1 MLKCIGEPARS
12 SCSQYSKSNSS
23 EARRRKVGE
32 RARGVDE
39 HSPGTYFEHAHGYV
53 LRRTCAQCP
62 GRIAPRRR
70 GRVTGLPTKT
80 EDQGVLS
87 TGVLDRNGVRWWWAE
102 RGIQRVLH
110 ALVNPA
116 PGPPAHRPTRTPS
129 HPPQLYPSPRTTH
142 THTRARA
149 RASASALRGD
159 AETRQPSLLM
169 TATPAPGDEA
179 AVVLLLASPRG
190 HAFCLAARP
199 FFSLRRPATL
209 FASPPR
215 ALVCLAVRDWRLAG
229 GVVPP
234 KRRPVPRRLSRS
246 LGAGRSLAAN
256 SHPGA
261 ACPARR
267 RRTCRWCTCCPQP
280 ARSTRSE

>member
-1 MLKCIGEPARS
+1 
-12 SCSQYSKSNSS
+12 
-23 EARRRKVGE
+23 
-32 RARGVDE
+32 
-39 HSPGTYFEHAHGYV
+39 
-53 LRRTCAQCP
+53 
-62 GRIAPRRR
+62 
-70 GRVTGLPTKT
+70 
-80 EDQGVLS
+80 
-87 TGVLDRNGVRWWWAE
+87 
-102 RGIQRVLH
+102 
-110 ALVNPA
+110 
-116 PGPPAHRPTRTPS
+116 
-129 HPPQLYPSPRTTH
+129 
-142 THTRARA
+142 
-149 RASASALRGD
+149 
-159 AETRQPSLLM
+159 M

-190 HAFCLAARP
+190 HAFCLAAGHAFCLAARP
-199 FFSLRRPATL
+199 LFSLRRPATLFASPPGHSFRFAARPLFALRRPATL

-215 ALVCLAVRDWRLAG
+215 ALVCLAIRDWRLAGG

-280 ARSTRSE
+280 ARPTRSE

>member
-1 MLKCIGEPARS
+1 MVGGAR
-12 SCSQYSKSNSS
+12 N
-23 EARRRKVGE
+23 
-32 RARGVDE
+32 
-39 HSPGTYFEHAHGYV
+39 P
-53 LRRTCAQCP
+53 TCPQ
-62 GRIAPRRR
+62 
-70 GRVTGLPTKT
+70 
-80 EDQGVLS
+80 
-87 TGVLDRNGVRWWWAE
+87 N
-102 RGIQRVLH
+102 

-116 PGPPAHRPTRTPS
+116 PGPP
-129 HPPQLYPSPRTTH
+129 TH
-142 THTRARA
+142 THTLPSTAA
-149 RASASALRGD
+149 VPLAPHNTHTHASASALRGD
-159 AETRQPSLLM
+159 AATRQPSLLM

-199 FFSLRRPATL
+199 LFSPRRPATL

-246 LGAGRSLAAN
+246 LGACRSLAAN

-261 ACPARR
+261 ACPARC

-280 ARSTRSE
+280 ARPTRSE

>member
-1 MLKCIGEPARS
+1 MGTCCGALAPSAQDASRPAAVAGSPACRPKRRIKVFCRPVSWTVTGCGGGGRS
-12 SCSQYSKSNSS
+12 AESNVSS
-23 EARRRKVGE
+23 TRLSIPPPT
-32 RARGVDE
+32 D
-39 HSPGTYFEHAHGYV
+39 PHAHPPIH
-53 LRRTCAQCP
+53 RSCTPRPAQ
-62 GRIAPRRR
+62 
-70 GRVTGLPTKT
+70 
-80 EDQGVLS
+80 
-87 TGVLDRNGVRWWWAE
+87 
-102 RGIQRVLH
+102 
-110 ALVNPA
+110 
-116 PGPPAHRPTRTPS
+116 
-129 HPPQLYPSPRTTH
+129 H

>member
-1 MLKCIGEPARS
+1 ML
-12 SCSQYSKSNSS
+12 
-23 EARRRKVGE
+23 
-32 RARGVDE
+32 
-39 HSPGTYFEHAHGYV
+39 
-53 LRRTCAQCP
+53 
-62 GRIAPRRR
+62 
-70 GRVTGLPTKT
+70 
-80 EDQGVLS
+80 
-87 TGVLDRNGVRWWWAE
+87 VLDRNGVRWWWAG

-116 PGPPAHRPTRTPS
+116 PNRPTRTPS

-142 THTRARA
+142 TH
-149 RASASALRGD
+149 ASASALRGD
-159 AETRQPSLLM
+159 AATRQPSLLM

-199 FFSLRRPATL
+199 LFSPRRPATL

-246 LGAGRSLAAN
+246 LGACRSLAAN

-261 ACPARR
+261 ACPARC

-280 ARSTRSE
+280 ARPTRSE